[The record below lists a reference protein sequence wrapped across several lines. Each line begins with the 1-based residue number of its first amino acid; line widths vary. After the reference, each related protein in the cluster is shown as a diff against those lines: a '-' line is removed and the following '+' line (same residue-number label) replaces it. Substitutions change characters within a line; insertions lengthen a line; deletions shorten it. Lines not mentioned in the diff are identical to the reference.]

1 MYLFLP
7 LMMTQANCW
16 WLFHIMCLSLF
27 GSHRL
32 LFDVQLSRVV
42 SNDTG
47 EAASGPHSAVEIL
60 CVSDQQVLHYR
71 LSLRI
76 RQGQL
81 DPVDVHLQG
90 LALYS
95 ICKRLTSQVRYAT
108 MFQTTKILFCI
119 FFTNYWHS
127 NQICQNRNLKNIK
140 ASKKQKRL
148 K

>member
-1 MYLFLP
+1 MR
-7 LMMTQANCW
+7 
-16 WLFHIMCLSLF
+16 LSLF

-47 EAASGPHSAVEIL
+47 EAASGTLFLEQKVLPHSAVEIL

-108 MFQTTKILFCI
+108 MFQTTKIRCF
-119 FFTNYWHS
+119 FFTKYWHS
-127 NQICQNRNLKNIK
+127 NQICQNRNVKNIK